1 MNKKVNEIC
10 SELGEAFLWIPDRP
24 VVGIFGSARLKE
36 ESQDYQD
43 AREFARQIGEQ
54 GWAVLTGGGPGI
66 MEAANRGAIDASAPS
81 VGLNIVLPHEQKGN
95 EFQTVE
101 LLFNNFTAR
110 KTVFTSRSNA
120 FIAFKGG
127 FGTLDEIFD
136 TLTQIQ
142 TGKLPH
148 TPIIL
153 YGKEFWEPLLAVA
166 HNLLKEKLISSKDID
181 LLLVV
186 DSIEEAVDAVIAHSH
201 KPLSFTL

>member
-1 MNKKVNEIC
+1 MNNKVHEIC
-10 SELGEAFLWIPDRP
+10 SELQEAFLWIPDRP

-36 ESQDYQD
+36 NTESYNH
-43 AREFARQIGEQ
+43 AREFAKQIGEQ
-54 GWAVLTGGGPGI
+54 GWAILTGGGPGI
-66 MEAANRGAIDASAPS
+66 MEAANRGATEVDAPS
-81 VGLNIVLPHEQKGN
+81 IGLNIVLPHEQKGN
-95 EFQTVE
+95 EFQSVE
-101 LLFNNFTAR
+101 LMFNNFTAR

-153 YGKEFWEPLLAVA
+153 FGKDFWTPLLAVA
-166 HNLLKEKLISSKDID
+166 NNLLNEKLISPKDMD
-181 LLLVV
+181 LLLIV
-186 DSIEEAVDAVIAHSH
+186 DSIDEAVDAVIKHSH
-201 KPLSFTL
+201 KALSLTL